1 MIKKV
6 YDVQDKNKREIETQ
20 KGLILRLSDEIDDK
34 DKVIGALSSQNK
46 KLLKILEELKQ
57 DVDSQL
63 DKVET
68 KKLAEKI
75 KNVKKEATME
85 EILINKDKELKNAY
99 KMVDI
104 LQKDK
109 NDLLKNLTEK
119 SEYSSVVSL
128 EDQVRF
134 LEKKLSDCFKEIK
147 FLKSIAEEHK
157 YCLDH
162 KSVIDKNKKDFHE
175 ELKLLKNKNKE
186 MFLRWKEEESKLEK
200 VNDQYF
206 HLRKEYD
213 ELRHS
218 LGQKFINDE
227 KKKENTLNNSK
238 DAKFKEYVDKN
249 DKKTNEDNK
258 KSDLTK
264 ASKEVTKSSEESKTS
279 KNSEKQNEIIKKKEE
294 KDNSERVND
303 KSNTTGKKIQ
313 NDKIQLK
320 ENNSN
325 IKKEEIKDT
334 SNSQQ
339 EEKKLLF
346 SSKLKEQSGN
356 SEFYYLKMPKT
367 SNNLSSS
374 FSEKVKNVNKI
385 VI

>member
-1 MIKKV
+1 LIKKV